1 MLKGNSNINN
11 SGNNQVEE
19 HQYRNIPVVG
29 KTLARGLT
37 ATQTRPRRA
46 GGIGCETAAEMEP

>member
-1 MLKGNSNINN
+1 MLKGNSSINN

-19 HQYRNIPVVG
+19 HEYRNIPVVG

-37 ATQTRPRRA
+37 ANQTSA
-46 GGIGCETAAEMEP
+46 GGIGCETAAMEP